1 MSEHECAG
9 TATGPL
15 PWHHPRVQQRLSSL
29 LADPI
34 AFAHRG
40 AKAYARENTL
50 GAFALGLKL
59 GANGLESDV
68 WVTAD
73 GVPVLDHDG
82 VVRRSLGR
90 STPIVGLSRAQLP
103 AHIPSLAEL
112 LDHCGSAFHL
122 SLDLKD
128 PQSGQAV
135 VDVVREAAPAML
147 ERLWLCAPVWES
159 LLPLRDTGARLVDS
173 TRLQRIKEGPERRAA
188 TLSANGIDA
197 LNMHH
202 TDWSGGMVA
211 LAHRFN
217 RLAFGWDMQ
226 EPHILERCL
235 RMGLDAVYSDY
246 PDRMMDAYREQLGT
260 RPPLDE

>member
-1 MSEHECAG
+1 M
-9 TATGPL
+9 
-15 PWHHPRVQQRLSSL
+15 QQRLPSL

-40 AKAYARENTL
+40 AKAYAPENTL
-50 GAFALGLKL
+50 EAFALGLKL

-90 STPIVGLSRAQLP
+90 NIPLAGLSRTQLP
-103 AHIPSLAEL
+103 RHIPTLAEL
-112 LDHCGSAFHL
+112 LDHCGSAYHL

-135 VDVVREAAPAML
+135 VDVVREAAPAIL
-147 ERLWLCAPVWES
+147 ERLWLCSPVWES
-159 LLPLRDTGARLVDS
+159 LLPLRETGAKLVDS
-173 TRLQRIKEGPERRAA
+173 TRLQRIKEGPERRVA
-188 TLSANGIDA
+188 TLSANGIHA
-197 LNMHH
+197 LNLHH
-202 TDWSGGMVA
+202 SEWSGGMVA
-211 LAHRFN
+211 LVHRFE

-226 EPHILERCL
+226 EPHILERGL

-246 PDRMMDAYREQLGT
+246 PDRMMAAYREQLGT
-260 RPPLDE
+260 PAPVEE

>member
-1 MSEHECAG
+1 M
-9 TATGPL
+9 
-15 PWHHPRVQQRLSSL
+15 QQRLPSL
-29 LADPI
+29 LANPI

-40 AKAYARENTL
+40 AKAYAPENTL
-50 GAFALGLKL
+50 EAFALGLKL

-68 WVTAD
+68 WITAD

-82 VVRRSLGR
+82 IVRRSLGR
-90 STPIVGLSRAQLP
+90 STPLAGLSRTQLP
-103 AHIPSLAEL
+103 GHIPTLAEL
-112 LDHCGSAFHL
+112 LDHCGSAYHL

-147 ERLWLCAPVWES
+147 ERLWLCSPVWES
-159 LLPLRDTGARLVDS
+159 LLPLRDTGAKLVES
-173 TRLQRIKEGPERRAA
+173 TRLQRIKEGPERRVA
-188 TLSANGIDA
+188 TLAANGIDA

-202 TDWSGGMVA
+202 SEWSGGMVA
-211 LAHRFN
+211 LVHRFE

-226 EPHILERCL
+226 EPHILERSL

-246 PDRMMDAYREQLGT
+246 PDKMMEAYREQLGT
-260 RPPLDE
+260 PAPVEE